1 MDCKNSPLIQKNPII
16 LSNENYHGH
25 KLITLLLFLLLLS
38 FFFLLYI
45 KKDEF

>member
-1 MDCKNSPLIQKNPII
+1 MDGKNSPLIQKNPII
-16 LSNENYHGH
+16 LSNENYHRH
-25 KLITLLLFLLLLS
+25 KLISLLLLLS